1 MKSKPIHG
9 LIVLAATFFFAF
21 APTCGVV
28 GTLLHRAAVF
38 LVGQTG
44 STLIACTAFVC
55 GVLLIVPVSTWIRF
69 FRWGFAP
76 GRERKT
82 HVREQDTAKREQQA
96 RPMNTAKVIPIRPPM
111 LPAVKDARGGLKYL
125 GYSGEEI
132 DSAMDRIEQRGT
144 ADEIIRAALKL
155 LRKAA

>member
-44 STLIACTAFVC
+44 STLIACTAFVI
-55 GVLLIVPVSTWIRF
+55 GVLLIVPVPAWVRL
-69 FRWGFAP
+69 FRWGFRADVKQVERIERAERATDAP
-76 GRERKT
+76 
-82 HVREQDTAKREQQA
+82 VAKI
-96 RPMNTAKVIPIRPPM
+96 IPIRPSVPPM

-125 GYSGEEI
+125 GYSNEEI

-144 ADEIIRAALKL
+144 ADEMIRAALKL
-155 LRKAA
+155 LRKAV